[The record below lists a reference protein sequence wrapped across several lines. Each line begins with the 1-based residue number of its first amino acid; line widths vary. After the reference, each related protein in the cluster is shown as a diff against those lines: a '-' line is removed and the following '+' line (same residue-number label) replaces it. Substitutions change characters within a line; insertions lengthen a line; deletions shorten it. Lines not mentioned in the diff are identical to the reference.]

1 MDHGYVNVEP
11 NGSVRLGFLEMT
23 KSAPDAS
30 DATERAPTDRPARS
44 DAPKLEIVGRKTDAA
59 PASAAETKPATGA
72 PKKKGGLKKLV
83 LGALLLAAIGGGAWY
98 GHDWWIDGR
107 FLVSTDDAYVGA
119 DMAIM
124 SPKVTGYIQSVP
136 VTENQTVK
144 AGDPLIVID
153 GGDYALALRLAEAK
167 IAAQDATIKRIR
179 AQQEAAVQQ
188 VAEAEASRAAAV
200 AGVNQ
205 AQLDLGRA
213 ENLVRSGAG
222 AQAPLDQA
230 RSAKAE
236 ADAKLAGAE
245 ASLSAAKANV
255 GVFEAQITEAEAAL
269 PGLQVARDQANR
281 DLSFATIRAPYDG
294 VVGNL
299 SAQPGDLVSPGRRLA
314 AVVPL
319 DQVYVDANFKETQ
332 LHQIAL
338 GEKVRIEVDAMP
350 GVEVE
355 GTVAS
360 LSPAS
365 GSVFSL
371 LPADN
376 ATGNFTKIVQR
387 VPVRI
392 AINRTDEQASLLR
405 PGLSVKVAVDT
416 RTGPGAAKS
425 AEAQNATK

>member
-1 MDHGYVNVEP
+1 
-11 NGSVRLGFLEMT
+11 MT
-23 KSAPDAS
+23 KSAPDAP
-30 DATERAPTDRPARS
+30 DATERAPTDRPART
-44 DAPKLEIVGRKTDAA
+44 DTPKLEIVGRKTETAPAA
-59 PASAAETKPATGA
+59 PVAEAKAAA
-72 PKKKGGLKKLV
+72 PKKKGGALKKLF
-83 LGALLLAAIGGGAWY
+83 LGAVLLAAIGGGAWY
-98 GHDWWIDGR
+98 GHQWWVDGR
-107 FLVSTDDAYVGA
+107 FLVTTDDAYVGA

-124 SPKVTGYIQSVP
+124 SPKVTGYVQSVP
-136 VTENQTVK
+136 VKENQTVK

-153 GGDYALALRLAEAK
+153 GGDYALAARLADAK
-167 IAAQDATIKRIR
+167 IAAQDATIKRIQ
-179 AQQEAAVQQ
+179 AQQSAAVQQ
-188 VAEAEASRAAAV
+188 VAEAQANREAAQ

-213 ENLVRSGAG
+213 ENLVRSGAV

-230 RSAKAE
+230 RSAKAQ

-245 ASLSAAKANV
+245 ASLAAAKANV
-255 GVFEAQITEAEAAL
+255 GVFDAQIVEAEAAL
-269 PGLQVARDQANR
+269 PGLQVARDQAAR
-281 DLSFATIRAPYDG
+281 DLSFTTIRAPYDG

-319 DQVYVDANFKETQ
+319 DRVYVDANFKETQ

-392 AINRTDEQASLLR
+392 AIDGSDEKASLLR

-416 RTGPGAAKS
+416 RTAPGAAKT
-425 AEAQNATK
+425 ADAQGSNTK

>member
-1 MDHGYVNVEP
+1 
-11 NGSVRLGFLEMT
+11 MT
-23 KSAPDAS
+23 KSATDAP
-30 DATERAPTDRPARS
+30 DATERAPTDRPART
-44 DAPKLEIVGRKTDAA
+44 DAPKLEIVGRKNDAA
-59 PASAAETKPATGA
+59 PAQAAEAKPAA
-72 PKKKGGLKKLV
+72 AQPKKKGGLKKLIF
-83 LGALLLAAIGGGAWY
+83 GALLLGAIGGGAWY
-98 GHDWWIDGR
+98 GHQWWMNGR
-107 FLVSTDDAYVGA
+107 FMVTTDDAYVGA
-119 DMAIM
+119 DMAIL

-136 VTENQTVK
+136 VTENQSVK
-144 AGDPLIVID
+144 AGDPIIVID
-153 GGDYALALRLAEAK
+153 GGDYALALRSTEAK
-167 IAAQDATIKRIR
+167 IAAQNATITRIK
-179 AQQEAAVQQ
+179 AQQAAAVQQ
-188 VAEAEASRAAAV
+188 VAEAEANREAAV
-200 AGVNQ
+200 AAVNQ
-205 AQLDLGRA
+205 SDLDLRRA
-213 ENLVRSGAG
+213 SDLVRSGTS

-230 RSAKAE
+230 RSAKAQ
-236 ADAKLAGAE
+236 ADAKLAGAD

-255 GVFEAQITEAEAAL
+255 AVFDAQITEAEAAL
-269 PGLQVARDQANR
+269 PSLEVAHDQAER
-281 DLSFATIRAPYDG
+281 DLSFTTIRAPYDG

-314 AVVPL
+314 AIVPL

-355 GTVAS
+355 GKVVS

-392 AINRTDEQASLLR
+392 EIDRADEQASLLR
-405 PGLSVKVAVDT
+405 PGLSVTVAVDT
-416 RTGPGAAKS
+416 RTAPGAVKS
-425 AEAQNATK
+425 AEAK

>member
-11 NGSVRLGFLEMT
+11 NGSVRLGFFRMS

-30 DATERAPTDRPARS
+30 DATERAPTDRPART
-44 DAPKLEIVGRKTDAA
+44 DAPKLEIVSRKTESA
-59 PASAAETKPATGA
+59 PASAAEAKPAA
-72 PKKKGGLKKLV
+72 AVPKKKGGLKKLIF
-83 LGALLLAAIGGGAWY
+83 GAVLLAAIGGGAWY
-98 GHDWWIDGR
+98 GHQWWIDGR

-136 VTENQTVK
+136 VKENQTVK
-144 AGDPLIVID
+144 AGDPIVVID
-153 GGDYALALRLAEAK
+153 GGDYALALRQADAK
-167 IAAQDATIKRIR
+167 IAAENATIGRIR
-179 AQQEAAVQQ
+179 AQQAASVQQ
-188 VAEAEASRAAAV
+188 VAEADASRVAAV
-200 AGVNQ
+200 AAVNQ
-205 AQLDLGRA
+205 AALDLGRA
-213 ENLVRSGAG
+213 ENLVRTGTG

-230 RSAKAE
+230 RSAKAQ

-255 GVFEAQITEAEAAL
+255 AVFDAQVTEAEAML
-269 PGLQVARDQANR
+269 PSLAVARDQAER
-281 DLSFATIRAPYDG
+281 DLSFTTLRAPYDG

-392 AINRTDEQASLLR
+392 AIDRTDAEASLLR

-416 RTGPGAAKS
+416 RTAPGAKTAS
-425 AEAQNATK
+425 AD